1 MERKVLSDES
11 RKGMNRMMRRSI
23 LTRALAAVR
32 GLNTFTRFV
41 LMLFVG
47 IGLLVV
53 VLSYEFGR
61 VLRREML
68 ELEGRVI
75 VEHVG
80 IIVRR
85 ELTSE
90 TAFSAASREPG
101 LVRFHALEREILRIP
116 ETIRI
121 KVWDT
126 QSRVVYSDEAKLI
139 GQAFPQNRELWRA
152 LNGAVEVKMGLLKA
166 EHAYEAQQVP
176 ERRLLEAY
184 VPLVSSP
191 GSRPYGVVEVY
202 IYSPSFFAH
211 LDAARRNLWL
221 LGLGGGI
228 GVFLGLGGIF
238 WSAWRKESDLTRQLE
253 NARRFNQDIIEHVD
267 IGIMVLDRNFTIL
280 SWNRA
285 MARLCGGLTP
295 VDQVIG
301 RDFFDLFPFPDNDR
315 LQARIEELLK
325 TGATY
330 SLYAQP
336 CPTCDHGR
344 ESKVNIKIFPIND
357 ETGRPSKVIMTLDD
371 ITEVRKLEAQLIHA
385 EKLATI
391 GEMYASLTHEINN
404 PLGIIVSKVK
414 MLMAE
419 GGQAG
424 YPPELM
430 KDFEQI
436 ERHSSRIA
444 EILRNLLTF
453 ARKATFEKE
462 SVDMNQLIMETTA
475 LIQKPFAKF
484 AIRIDWALQ
493 PDLPTV
499 LGDPNLLQQVLMNL
513 LSNARDA
520 MPHGGRVWIR
530 SRRAPED
537 DGAVVVE
544 VEDEGIGIGQEIIDK
559 IFHPFFTTKEV
570 GKGTGLGLSVSY
582 GIVQSHGG
590 DLRVESRKGAGALFT
605 IILPIKGP
613 EEFDF
618 SIEGTEC

>member
-1 MERKVLSDES
+1 MERNVLSDDS
-11 RKGMNRMMRRSI
+11 RKGMNRMMRRSVFPQ
-23 LTRALAAVR
+23 ALAAVR
-32 GLNTFTRFV
+32 GLNPFTRFV
-41 LMLFVG
+41 LVLLAG

-53 VLSYEFGR
+53 TLSYEFGR

-80 IIVRR
+80 ILAGR
-85 ELTSE
+85 EFPSE
-90 TAFSAASREPG
+90 TAFSAAVQEPG
-101 LVRFHALEREILRIP
+101 LVRFRALEREILRIP

-121 KVWDT
+121 KIWDT

-139 GQAFPQNRELWRA
+139 GQEFPHNRELRRA
-152 LNGAVEVKMGLLKA
+152 LDGEIEVTMGLLKA
-166 EHAYEAQQVP
+166 EHVYEAQRVP
-176 ERRLLEAY
+176 ERRLLEVY
-184 VPLVSSP
+184 VPLGPSTGRP
-191 GSRPYGVVEVY
+191 PYGVVEVY
-202 IYSPSFFAH
+202 VYSPSFFAH
-211 LDAARRNLWL
+211 MDEARRNLWL
-221 LGLGGGI
+221 LSVAGGI
-228 GVFLGLGGIF
+228 GVFLALGGMF
-238 WSAWRKESDLTRQLE
+238 WSAWRKERDLTRQLE

-267 IGIMVLDRNFTIL
+267 IGIMVLHRDFTIL

-285 MARLCGGLTP
+285 LERLCGGWTP

-301 RDFFDLFPFPDNDR
+301 RNFFDLFPFPDNER
-315 LQARIEELLK
+315 LRARIEELLR
-325 TGATY
+325 TGAAY

-344 ESKVNIKIFPIND
+344 ESKVNIKLLPIKD

-404 PLGIIVSKVK
+404 PLGVIVSKVK
-414 MLMAE
+414 MLMVE

-424 YPPELM
+424 YSPELM

-453 ARKATFEKE
+453 ARKAAFEKE

-475 LIQKPFAKF
+475 LIQKPFAKS
-484 AIRIDWALQ
+484 AISIDWALQ
-493 PDLPTV
+493 TDLPTI

-520 MPHGGRVWIR
+520 MPRGGRVWIR

-537 DGAVVVE
+537 DGAITVE
-544 VEDEGIGIGQEIIDK
+544 VEDEGTGIGPEIIDK

-590 DLRVESRKGAGALFT
+590 ELRVKSRKGAGSAFT
-605 IILPIKGP
+605 IVLPIKGP

-618 SIEGTEC
+618 SVEGTER